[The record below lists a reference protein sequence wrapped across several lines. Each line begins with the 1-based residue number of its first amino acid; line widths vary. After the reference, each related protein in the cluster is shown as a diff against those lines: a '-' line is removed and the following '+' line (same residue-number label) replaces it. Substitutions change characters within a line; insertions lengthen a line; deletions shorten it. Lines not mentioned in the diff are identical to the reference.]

1 MINTNKFFNLLIENE
16 VSFFTGVPDSLLQ
29 DICAC
34 ITEHCI
40 PKNHIIAANEGGAI
54 GIASGYHFATGK
66 IPVVYMQNSGI
77 GNSMNPLLSLVD
89 PDVYSIPMLL
99 MIGWRGEPG
108 KSDEPQHIKQGKV
121 TLDLFNSMDIPYE
134 ILPDDFVKTKEVII
148 KSINYIKDNNKPLAL
163 IIRKGLFESFK
174 MNLFNNNSFQMSRE
188 QAIKIIIDNIHE
200 SDVVVST
207 TGKISRELFEYREA
221 LGQGHKNDFL
231 TVGSMGHSSQIALG
245 ISLEK
250 PSKQVFCFDG
260 DGAVL
265 MHAGSLGIIGE
276 LGPPNFKHI
285 IFNNGS
291 HDSVGGQPTIGL
303 NVNFENIAKGFNYKN
318 YLVADEASGL
328 KDAVIKLRE
337 TAGPLL
343 LEVKVSKGAR
353 SDLGRPTSSPI
364 ENKMEFM
371 RFLGAY

>member
-343 LEVKVSKGAR
+343 LEVKVSKGQGLTWEDR
-353 SDLGRPTSSPI
+353 HPLQLRI
-364 ENKMEFM
+364 RWN
-371 RFLGAY
+371 L